1 MTIETG
7 VTYKINLSRK
17 KTLIERRVGIKAQ
30 GSGRRALGAWSRVQG
45 EEHQLM
51 AERYL
56 VIGDSSYVL
65 RVTGCFYKGLEEIF
79 VPAMFRSAL
88 IHSPRWVSFWIEYQ
102 MPPLQFHIE
111 VSYSQVL

>member
-56 VIGDSSYVL
+56 VIGDSSYGLFLHRAPNEVL
-65 RVTGCFYKGLEEIF
+65 NNTLTVANL
-79 VPAMFRSAL
+79 VFRYN
-88 IHSPRWVSFWIEYQ
+88 F
-102 MPPLQFHIE
+102 F
-111 VSYSQVL
+111 